1 MTIRELIC
9 DMKENIEIDWSKDFI
24 AEGIFDSLE
33 IMMLV
38 EKLEENFHC
47 SIKGMEIVPEN
58 FASVDAIEN
67 MVVRN
72 GGKV

>member
-1 MTIRELIC
+1 MTVRELIR
-9 DMKENIEIDWSKDFI
+9 DIKENAEIDWTKNFI
-24 AEGIFDSLE
+24 DEGFFDSLE

-47 SIKGMEIVPEN
+47 SIKGTEIVPEN
-58 FASVDAIEN
+58 FASITAIEN

-72 GGKV
+72 GGKI